1 MDGSGWSVLLLRHFA
16 VCNAWLPA
24 ESEWMIAC
32 DRCILDWPELHG
44 EFGAKVMRERCRML
58 FAATN
63 FRLPTRGELNAQLG
77 TMKYGGNRR
86 LAKPW
91 GNWLGHSP
99 PRPVAHNLGIGITFR
114 PRFVRY
120 LCCMAKTLA
129 LAPDASRKQRY
140 EALSNRWKSLLG
152 NEPNRMANLAN
163 AAAVLKEAFD
173 WHWVGFYLVDKQRD
187 ELVLGPFQ
195 GPLACTRLHH
205 GNGVCAAAWDEST
218 VQLVPDV
225 HEFEGHVACSSLTE
239 SELVIPIV
247 SADEVVAVLD
257 IDSVKRDDVSAVD
270 VEGLTPLVDFLGQN
284 WNVWE

>member
-1 MDGSGWSVLLLRHFA
+1 MWKCTEAIG
-16 VCNAWLPA
+16 
-24 ESEWMIAC
+24 I
-32 DRCILDWPELHG
+32 
-44 EFGAKVMRERCRML
+44 ER
-58 FAATN
+58 A
-63 FRLPTRGELNAQLG
+63 
-77 TMKYGGNRR
+77 RR
-86 LAKPW
+86 
-91 GNWLGHSP
+91 
-99 PRPVAHNLGIGITFR
+99 HNLGMTFR

-120 LCCMAKTLA
+120 LCRMAETLA

-152 NEPNRMANLAN
+152 NEPNSMANLAN

-205 GNGVCAAAWDEST
+205 GKGVCAAAWDEAT
-218 VQLVPDV
+218 AQVVPNV

-257 IDSVKRDDVSAVD
+257 IDSVKRDDVSAAD
-270 VEGLTPLVDFLGQN
+270 VAGLTPLVDFLGQN
-284 WNVWE
+284 WKAWE